1 MKKYESS
8 CGVPTAMFNPNKLS
22 VAEFKFIKTYVAAM
36 KRDYDVL
43 ASVLHLMDP
52 EKMGVRCVVKA
63 TELAYSLQDLHF
75 DFDAHLRDV
84 ASRQKFRHLP
94 AKPSPTTDE
103 VADLFTLSF
112 FKVVAKTSKGK
123 TDDGLFSGE
132 PDSWQQVFKSLQE
145 ASNHHQLKNMMS
157 FYTKALF
164 NLFPKLPPVFPKDDP
179 LSFELPPGS
188 FETHSSYEYDDDEDD
203 DWPEGDAGPN
213 DWFYEGTDDDNN

>member
-1 MKKYESS
+1 MFNHLPSY
-8 CGVPTAMFNPNKLS
+8 GVPSAMFNPNKLS

-52 EKMGVRCVVKA
+52 EKVGVRCVVQA
-63 TELAYSLQDLHF
+63 TELAYRLQDLQF
-75 DFDAHLRDV
+75 DFDAHLRDI
-84 ASRQKFRHLP
+84 AGRHKFRHMP

-132 PDSWQQVFKSLQE
+132 PDSWQQVFKSLQD
-145 ASNHHQLKNMMS
+145 ANKHHKLKDMMS

-188 FETHSSYEYDDDEDD
+188 FETHSSYEYDEDDD
-203 DWPEGDAGPN
+203 DWPEGNAGPN
-213 DWFYEGTDDDNN
+213 DWFYDGTDDDNN